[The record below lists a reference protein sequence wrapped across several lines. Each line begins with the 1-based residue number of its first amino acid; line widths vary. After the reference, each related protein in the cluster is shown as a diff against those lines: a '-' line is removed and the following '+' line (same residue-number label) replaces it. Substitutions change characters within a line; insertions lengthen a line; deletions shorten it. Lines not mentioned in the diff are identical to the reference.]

1 MKAVGINIHAAIQYK
16 GIVFDSERPDLK
28 LQVPKGGMDIQDEP
42 VYWSLPDG
50 RVVYWSLQQ
59 LRLKKTDEFF
69 ELNTHEA
76 YREIA
81 KVLGQLADH
90 KSVDVPTVGGSR
102 LHFLIPHIDRIRL
115 MRQSR

>member
-1 MKAVGINIHAAIQYK
+1 M
-16 GIVFDSERPDLK
+16 
-28 LQVPKGGMDIQDEP
+28 QVPKGGIDIQEEP

-81 KVLGQLADH
+81 KVLGQLAGH
-90 KSVDVPTVGGSR
+90 KSLDVPTVGGGR
-102 LHFLIPHIDRIRL
+102 LHAFDSA
-115 MRQSR
+115 RQPDTTVAAKLSATLTSSCSAPTLGRWKRSVGMS